1 MTRYE
6 ERPRCRGAE
15 TRDRHEMRTRR
26 SISITLTALAA
37 AVSLVA
43 AAGPAQATA
52 APAPEREELAES
64 GAATED
70 DLLRE
75 DALGELS
82 RSVDGDFYVP
92 PADLPEGNGV
102 VVRSEPAEFYLDPVR
117 LVEPDAKATR
127 IMYTSTDAHGAPM
140 AVTGTVL
147 VPDRA
152 WSGPGERPL
161 IGYAAGTQ
169 GAGDHCAPSR
179 QMAIGQEYEGPMVA
193 ALLEA
198 GYALALTDYQ
208 GLGTPGA
215 HSYMVRAAQ
224 GHAVLDSLRAAQ
236 NLGLGGIGADNPAAL
251 VGYSQGGGASA
262 AAAELAPDYAPELDL
277 KGAYAGA
284 VPGDLQQV
292 AAKIDSTLYTGF
304 LLFAMSSMD
313 SQYPLDLSSVLNAAG
328 RDRVAAAAD
337 QCVVDGLAGHAFV
350 DTSTL
355 TTTGESFTDLSRRAP
370 FADVLEEQRI
380 GAGRAPEVPV
390 LLSHSLL
397 DDVIPY
403 RAGRGVAERW
413 CDQGAVVSWETTAA
427 PTHLGGYAAAVPRAL
442 LFLEAR
448 FAGAPAFS
456 SCWRL

>member
-1 MTRYE
+1 MTRRE
-6 ERPRCRGAE
+6 DQTGGHSAEVRGRSDA
-15 TRDRHEMRTRR
+15 RHRR
-26 SISITLTALAA
+26 SISITLTALIAA
-37 AVSLVA
+37 ASLVA
-43 AAGPAQATA
+43 AGSPAQATA
-52 APAPEREELAES
+52 DPAPAQEELTDA
-64 GAATED
+64 GAATD
-70 DLLRE
+70 GDLLRE
-75 DALGELS
+75 EALEELS
-82 RSVDGDFYVP
+82 RSVDGDFYLP
-92 PADLPEGNGV
+92 PSTLPDGQGTLI
-102 VVRSEPAEFYLDPVR
+102 RSESAEFYLDPVR
-117 LVEPDAKATR
+117 LIEPDATATR

-147 VPDRA
+147 VPNRA
-152 WSGPGERPL
+152 WSGRGERPL
-161 IGYAAGTQ
+161 IGYAVGTQ

-236 NLGLGGIGADNPAAL
+236 NLGLDGIDAENPAAL

-262 AAAELAPDYAPELDL
+262 AAAELAPDYAPELQL

-292 AAKIDSTLYTGF
+292 ATKIDSTLYTGF
-304 LLFAMSSMD
+304 LLFAMSSLD
-313 SQYPLDLSSVLNAAG
+313 SQYPIDLTSVLNAAG

-350 DTSTL
+350 NTSTL

-370 FADVLEEQRI
+370 FAGVLQEQRI

-448 FAGAPAFS
+448 FAGAPALS
-456 SCWRL
+456 SCWRI

>member
-1 MTRYE
+1 MTRF
-6 ERPRCRGAE
+6 E
-15 TRDRHEMRTRR
+15 TRAPDRAPVRSGGGASARR
-26 SISITLTALAA
+26 LSISLTAVLAA
-37 AVSLVA
+37 AALVA

-52 APAPEREELAES
+52 DPDDQQAVTGEDLQREAALEKLA
-64 GAATED
+64 
-70 DLLRE
+70 
-75 DALGELS
+75 
-82 RSVDGDFYVP
+82 RSVDGDFYLP
-92 PADLPEGNGV
+92 PSTLPDEDGAV
-102 VVRSEPAEFYLDPVR
+102 IRSEPAEFYLDPVR
-117 LVEPDAKATR
+117 LIEPDATVTR
-127 IMYTSTDAHGAPM
+127 IMYASTDAHGDPM

-147 VPDRA
+147 VPEKA
-152 WSGPGERPL
+152 WRGPGDRPVV
-161 IGYAAGTQ
+161 GYAAGTQ

-179 QMAIGQEYEGPMVA
+179 QMAIGQEYEGPMVT

-224 GHAVLDSLRAAQ
+224 GHAVLDSVRAAQ
-236 NLGLGGIGADNPAAL
+236 NLGLTGIDAGNPVAL

-262 AAAELAPDYAPELDL
+262 AAAELAPDYAPDLNL

-292 AAKIDSTLYTGF
+292 AAKIDSSLYTVF
-304 LLFAMSSMD
+304 LLFALSALD
-313 SQYPLDLSSVLNAAG
+313 AQYPVDLDSVLNDAG
-328 RDRVAAAAD
+328 RQRLAD
-337 QCVVDGLAGHAFV
+337 ASEACVVDGLAGHAFV

-355 TTTGESFTDLSRRAP
+355 TSTGESFTDLVEREP
-370 FADVLEEQRI
+370 FAPVLAEQRI
-380 GAGRAPEVPV
+380 GAGRAPAVPV
-390 LLSHSLL
+390 LLSHSVL

-413 CDQGAVVSWETTAA
+413 CASGAVVSWETTVA
-427 PTHLGGYAAAVPRAL
+427 PTHVGGYAAAVPRAM

-448 FAGAPAFS
+448 FAGVPAFS